1 MRRKVSLLMA
11 AVCLIGLLAGCRSKP
26 ATTFIIGD
34 EGQKELPLVTMLIDP
49 GVSMESTGF
58 IQFLKTVPGHDREFH
73 VEMEMLPQGATGVVR
88 RQRLQRVR
96 TEIMA
101 GKGPDIFIC
110 ENYNT
115 VTVDVRELGGDMAEG
130 GLFKYPYGVMDNHLL
145 LPLDKYI
152 ENAQYMD
159 FGQLE
164 PKVMAAGRNDE
175 GQQILPLTFDFY
187 AAAYVPSSY
196 GLPQE
201 RPKTRREMLDSGCA
215 RLDIAAKGM
224 YGDTLLDYFP
234 DMVDWDNETLNFT
247 EDEFTERTLDYW
259 DASQKR
265 LSGEYVFAGDR
276 DDGAMLLSQYLMRF
290 QPYEGTILA
299 PEYNKDGGVS
309 AYVTNFAA
317 INRNTKYPD
326 YAFAVLDKLLS
337 KEEQNMPRIYKSSF
351 RTGLPVY
358 TGATG
363 DAPALGGGTLPEHL
377 AAQYSELLEMVD
389 DVRFLNML
397 DNEMVRSVKP
407 VCEKPGSTQED
418 VEKAAREAYRAMQ
431 MMLAES

>member
-1 MRRKVSLLMA
+1 MRRKVSLLITV
-11 AVCLIGLLAGCRSKP
+11 VCLIGLLAGCRSKP

-34 EGQKELPLVTMLIDP
+34 EGQKELSLVTMLIDP

-58 IQFLKTVPGHDREFH
+58 IQFLKTVPGHDKEFH
-73 VEMEMLPQGATGVVR
+73 VEMEMLPQGADGVVR

-115 VTVDVRELGGDMAEG
+115 VTVDVRELGGDVAEG
-130 GLFKYPYGVMDNHLL
+130 GLFKYPNGVMNNHLL

-201 RPKTRREMLDSGCA
+201 RPKTRQEMLGSGCA

-234 DMVDWDNETLNFT
+234 DMVDWDKETLNFT
-247 EDEFTERTLDYW
+247 EDELTERTLDYW

-265 LSGEYVFAGDR
+265 LSGEYVFAGGR
-276 DDGAMLLSQYLMRF
+276 DDGAGVLSNYLMRF

-299 PEYNKDGGVS
+299 PEYNRNGGVS
-309 AYVTNFAA
+309 AYVTTFAA
-317 INRNTKYPD
+317 INRNTKYPE
-326 YAFAVLDKLLS
+326 YASLIFLS
-337 KEEQNMPRIYKSSF
+337 
-351 RTGLPVY
+351 T
-358 TGATG
+358 
-363 DAPALGGGTLPEHL
+363 
-377 AAQYSELLEMVD
+377 
-389 DVRFLNML
+389 
-397 DNEMVRSVKP
+397 
-407 VCEKPGSTQED
+407 CEKRRFMAYAVFSALESTS
-418 VEKAAREAYRAMQ
+418 VMV
-431 MMLAES
+431 SSGTPFS